1 MLRFEEFSLSASPAA
16 AGSAAAEAATAE
28 TTEAAATSASSS
40 TTAPATAA
48 ESAAAPAAATDATAD
63 EGADPPAAA
72 ASAAHWAT
80 WAAAECA
87 ENNADEDEEK
97 DEQDDQADARQGLIF
112 LALIVFDRRRT
123 GEGDAGVLRDDVGD
137 AARDEEESGVVISL
151 AEDGDGF
158 AAEAADFA
166 VGENSF
172 EAVADLGPIFVVV
185 GGVENEDAAA
195 DLLGADAPFCGEGV
209 GVVEDVLAVCG
220 GYGDYGDLG
229 FGFLV
234 DFGAER
240 GEFGFGVGG
249 EDVGEVVD
257 VADGFGGDLKILS
270 VRCERQE
277 GGENQK
283 EYGGAC
289 GTRDGG
295 SLGVRTVCEDWKRGH
310 RVFGLAYLI

>member
-1 MLRFEEFSLSASPAA
+1 MVRDRHDRKSPAA

-28 TTEAAATSASSS
+28 TIESAATSASS
-40 TTAPATAA
+40 TAPAAAA
-48 ESAAAPAAATDATAD
+48 ESATTPAAAADVAAD

-72 ASAAHWAT
+72 ASTAWTAT
-80 WAAAECA
+80 EGAEDDA
-87 ENNADEDEEK
+87 YEDKEEDESK
-97 DEQDDQADARQGLIF
+97 DEAGGKRSFVIALVIF
-112 LALIVFDRRRT
+112 DGRRA

-137 AARDEEESGVVISL
+137 AARDEEESGIVISL
-151 AEDGDGF
+151 AEDGDRF
-158 AAEAADFA
+158 ATEAADFA
-166 VGENSF
+166 VGENAF
-172 EAVADLGPIFVVV
+172 EAIADLGPILVVV
-185 GGVENEDAAA
+185 GGVKDEDAAA
-195 DLLGADAPFCGEGV
+195 DLFGADAPFCGEIE

-220 GYGDYGDLG
+220 GDGDDGDLG

-240 GEFGFGVGG
+240 GEFGFAVRG

-277 GGENQK
+277 GDENQK
-283 EYGGAC
+283 ECGGAY
-289 GTRDGG
+289 GSRDGG
-295 SLGVRTVCEDWKRGH
+295 NLGVRFVCEDWKSGH